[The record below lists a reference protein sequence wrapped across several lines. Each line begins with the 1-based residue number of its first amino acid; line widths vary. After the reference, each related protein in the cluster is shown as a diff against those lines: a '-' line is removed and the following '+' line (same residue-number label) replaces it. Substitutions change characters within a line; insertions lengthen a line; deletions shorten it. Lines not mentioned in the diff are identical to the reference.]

1 MTLLSHSHLAVAL
14 GSEAGGCPAATHFS
28 LLRCMDWAHTQQVFE
43 DIGNTSSAPLAQGE
57 GHAMARP
64 CLYWVSLSWP
74 SAFGIRTAPSW
85 LGRAAQMEAGSGPQ
99 LFERSEFCGPP
110 PESSSAG
117 CPQRSVGTQT
127 AGRLFF
133 GYFLLAK
140 QKKVTS
146 RRATP
151 GQLPI
156 EPLPK
161 PRTTNKPRL
170 SAGAPA

>member
-1 MTLLSHSHLAVAL
+1 MLGPAGVSLELASLRQSRALIHLA
-14 GSEAGGCPAATHFS
+14 
-28 LLRCMDWAHTQQVFE
+28 LR
-43 DIGNTSSAPLAQGE
+43 SSAQTE
-57 GHAMARP
+57 GGGKNKYQQPNSVERALRVLLP
-64 CLYWVSLSWP
+64 DPDFFSP
-74 SAFGIRTAPSW
+74 NPSW

-151 GQLPI
+151 GQQSSI
-156 EPLPK
+156 EPNATNSIAACA
-161 PRTTNKPRL
+161 RTT
-170 SAGAPA
+170 